1 MNSEKFTKS
10 EHMLFDRFASY
21 DENALPSVVR
31 GVFDAYKDN
40 LFMHDIFSIIVEDV
54 SLVLSIDDWNEASY
68 KKLIFTAKQIYDTT
82 DCFFPANE
90 HFLFA
95 LSIVW
100 ISYCCKYKDN
110 KHIIDTPQSL
120 KSRINDSIHL
130 EYSLCAQFFN
140 YFAGPTVNKSKKF
153 EAYMFKTH
161 GKLYRDVSRNND
173 RTKNFSTLLY
183 LLELMNFKYEPLKAE
198 PSLTHPLIDS

>member
-1 MNSEKFTKS
+1 MNSEKLTKS
-10 EHMLFDRFASY
+10 EQMLFDRFASY

-100 ISYCCKYKDN
+100 ISNCCKYKDN
-110 KHIIDTPQSL
+110 KHIIYTPQSL

-130 EYSLCAQFFN
+130 EYSLCADFFN
-140 YFAGPTVNKSKKF
+140 CFAGPTTKKSKKF
-153 EAYMFKTH
+153 ESYMFKTY
-161 GKLYRDVSRNND
+161 GKAHRDLPQNND
-173 RTKNFSTLLY
+173 HFKNFSTLIH
-183 LLELMNFKYEPLKAE
+183 LLKLMNFKYEPLE
-198 PSLTHPLIDS
+198 LDSTNLSQIKFN

>member
-1 MNSEKFTKS
+1 MNAEKLTDAEQK
-10 EHMLFDRFASY
+10 LFDRFCNY
-21 DENALPSVVR
+21 DENSLPYVVQSILN
-31 GVFDAYKDN
+31 AYKDD
-40 LFMHDIFSIIVEDV
+40 LFIHDIFSIIVEDV
-54 SLVLSIDDWNEASY
+54 SLILSLNDWSEASY
-68 KKLIFTAKQIYDTT
+68 KKVILAANQICDTT

-100 ISYCCKYKDN
+100 ISNCCKYKDN

-140 YFAGPTVNKSKKF
+140 YFAGPTVKKSKKF